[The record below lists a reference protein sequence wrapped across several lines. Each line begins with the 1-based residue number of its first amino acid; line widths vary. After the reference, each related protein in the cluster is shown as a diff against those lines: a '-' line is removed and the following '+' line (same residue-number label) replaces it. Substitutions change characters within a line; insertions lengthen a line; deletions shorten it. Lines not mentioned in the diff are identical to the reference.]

1 MAELFADIMDIRDG
15 TQPYYRGLVGGCW
28 TCLKSQSFFPVENPA
43 THETIAFVPDY
54 TRDDLEAAIAAAR
67 SNADMQKL
75 SPPERLHILEKAAGM
90 LEDRAEAM
98 ARIITLESGKPIAV
112 SAGEVKATV
121 ERLKLTMEEVRVLYG
136 EYIPGEWVADT
147 KGKFAIVLRNPL
159 GVVAAISPFNYPLF
173 IGAAKIVPALLAGNA
188 VIAKPASDTPL
199 ALLHF
204 VRILEAAGLPEGA
217 INIVSG
223 RGSSV
228 GDALVSSPGVDAVSF
243 TGSTAVGE
251 HIARIAGIKK
261 LHLELG
267 GKAAAIVM
275 EDADLDLAAAQVC
288 KGSFRNSG
296 QRCDAVSRVLVQ
308 KSVAETFTRKVVA
321 EASNY
326 RPGDP
331 LDPSTTLG
339 TLINAKAKARVDG
352 LVDDALAA
360 GATLLSGGKATD
372 LFYPATV
379 LGGVTSGMRVSKE
392 EIFGPVLPLIP
403 IENEAEALTL
413 ANASEYGLDSCVF
426 TKDLD
431 RALRMARALHDGSV
445 TINAAPA
452 HGVGHFPFG
461 GNKKS
466 GLGREGIKYSID
478 ELTKLHT
485 IIVSSAIIAP
495 S

>member
-1 MAELFADIMDIRDG
+1 MEDLFTDIMDAGDG
-15 TQPYYRGLVGGCW
+15 TAPRYRGLIGGCW
-28 TCLKSQSFFPVENPA
+28 TCLKSQSYFPVENPA
-43 THETIAFVPDY
+43 THETIALVPDY
-54 TRDDLEAAIAAAR
+54 TKEDLQAAIAAAR
-67 SNADMQKL
+67 SNADMQRL
-75 SPPERLHILEKAAGM
+75 SPPERLHILEKAAAI
-90 LEDRAEAM
+90 LEGRADAM
-98 ARIITLESGKPIAV
+98 ARLITMESGKPISV

-147 KGKFAIVLRNPL
+147 KGKFALVLRKPL

-173 IGAAKIVPALLAGNA
+173 IAAAKIVPALLAGNA
-188 VIAKPASDTPL
+188 VIAKPASETPL
-199 ALLHF
+199 SLIHF

-223 RGSSV
+223 RGSVV
-228 GDALVSSPGVDAVSF
+228 GDLLVSSPGVDAVSF

-251 HIARIAGIKK
+251 HIAQIAGIKK

-267 GKAAAIVM
+267 GKAAAIIM

-288 KGSFRNSG
+288 RGAFRNSG

-308 KSVAETFTRKVVA
+308 KSVVETFTQKVVA
-321 EASNY
+321 ETSKY
-326 RPGDP
+326 RVGDP
-331 LDPSTTLG
+331 LDPATSMG
-339 TLINAKAKARVDG
+339 TLVNAKAKERVDG
-352 LVDDALAA
+352 LVHAAVAA
-360 GATLLSGGKATD
+360 GAKLLAGGEATG

-379 LGGVTSGMRVSKE
+379 LGDVASDMRVARE
-392 EIFGPVLPLIP
+392 EIFGPVLPI
-403 IENEAEALTL
+403 IAVDTEAQALSL
-413 ANASEYGLDSCVF
+413 ANSSEYGLDSCVF
-426 TKDLD
+426 TRDLD
-431 RALRMARALHDGSV
+431 RALRMARSLEDGCV

-485 IIVSSAIIAP
+485 IIISSSANV
-495 S
+495 